1 MFSSPAGGASELFS
15 SPSKG
20 FVEPSGGGGLSQ
32 SQVQALIDTSLTGAV
47 QPSSVTVSGGGQVK
61 ATGGFNFDTSAVPD
75 GQESSIEREG
85 NGGMILKRGGTTF
98 LTLSPFTGATFGVN
112 LTASQGLTVQGSF
125 TANGGISGVYTSSQT
140 DALLNQK
147 QAILSDN
154 AGTGV
159 TLRDNT
165 AMRRVFG
172 TGGVNVTVPLNI
184 ADATDPQ
191 NYNLKIDGS
200 ALQTSIG
207 SKQDALTSSSSVAVG
222 TLTAATEIIAS
233 TVKAPSGGSVL
244 LGNSASTGVF
254 VASNGAVGILKT
266 SPTEPLDVYGNA
278 AISGTVT
285 AGGNITSSG
294 QVSSTGGGYD
304 PYGNGGRAVISCITS
319 SSSAIETVGADFY
332 FGSGGNAGGAYGNA
346 EWSLFASPSG
356 SFQLWALPSYTVF
369 TVDHS
374 TRVVVFTS
382 GHQNAS
388 DASLKT
394 PNPPAASSEAALQ
407 MLKKVEAK
415 VYTRLDQPENGTRIG
430 FVAQEV
436 EAACPSEWVKGLIGS
451 ADMGGRDG
459 APQVVKTVDYARLVC
474 CLWQANRAMLS
485 RIEALEAAAAP

>member
-1 MFSSPAGGASELFS
+1 MFGGATAGGLQ
-15 SPSKG
+15 KG
-20 FVEPSGGGGLSQ
+20 PTTGNTVTSGGSGDGLTQ
-32 SQVQALIDTSLTGAV
+32 SQVQTLIDASLSGPVA
-47 QPSSVTVSGGGQVK
+47 PSSVTTSGVIKASGGLD
-61 ATGGFNFDTSAVPD
+61 FDTSAFPD
-75 GQESSIEREG
+75 GSESSIERES
-85 NGGMILKRGGTTF
+85 NGGMLLKRGGTTF
-98 LTLSPFTGATFGVN
+98 LTLSPFTGATFGTNVTATN
-112 LTASQGLTVQGSF
+112 LTVNGTLSA
-125 TANGGISGVYTSSQT
+125 AGGISGMYTTTQT
-140 DALLNQK
+140 DNLLAAK
-147 QAILSDN
+147 QDFLSDQT
-154 AGTGV
+154 GTGV
-159 TLRDNT
+159 TLKSGNSLRKI
-165 AMRRVFG
+165 FG
-172 TGGVNVTVPLNI
+172 TGGVNVTVPLNL

-191 NYNLKIDGS
+191 NFNLKIDGS

-285 AGGNITSSG
+285 ARGNITSSG

-374 TRVVVFTS
+374 TRVLVFTS

-394 PNPPAASSEAALQ
+394 PNPPTASSEAALQ

-415 VYTRLDQPENGTRIG
+415 VYTRLDQPENGT
-430 FVAQEV
+430 
-436 EAACPSEWVKGLIGS
+436 
-451 ADMGGRDG
+451 
-459 APQVVKTVDYARLVC
+459 
-474 CLWQANRAMLS
+474 QAFTTDFF
-485 RIEALEAAAAP
+485 PP

>member
-20 FVEPSGGGGLSQ
+20 FVDPSGGGGLSQ

-112 LTASQGLTVQGSF
+112 LTATQGLTVQGTF

-278 AISGTVT
+278 VVSGTVT
-285 AGGNITSSG
+285 AGGAITSAG
-294 QVSSTGGGYD
+294 ALSSTGGGYA
-304 PYGNGGRAVISCITS
+304 GRAVVSCVTS
-319 SSSAIETVGADFY
+319 SSSASEAVGADF
-332 FGSGGNAGGAYGNA
+332 FLASGGNAGGAYGAN
-346 EWSLFASPSG
+346 EWSIFASSLG
-356 SFQLWALPSYTVF
+356 SFQLWALPSHTVW
-369 TVDHS
+369 TVSHS
-374 TRVVVFTS
+374 TRIVVFTS

-394 PNPPAASSEAALQ
+394 PNPPSASSEAALQ
-407 MLKKVEAK
+407 MLRAVEAK

-474 CLWQANRAMLS
+474 CLWQANRSMLA
-485 RIEALEAAAAP
+485 RIEALEAAATS

>member
-1 MFSSPAGGASELFS
+1 
-15 SPSKG
+15 
-20 FVEPSGGGGLSQ
+20 
-32 SQVQALIDTSLTGAV
+32 
-47 QPSSVTVSGGGQVK
+47 
-61 ATGGFNFDTSAVPD
+61 
-75 GQESSIEREG
+75 
-85 NGGMILKRGGTTF
+85 
-98 LTLSPFTGATFGVN
+98 
-112 LTASQGLTVQGSF
+112 
-125 TANGGISGVYTSSQT
+125 
-140 DALLNQK
+140 
-147 QAILSDN
+147 
-154 AGTGV
+154 
-159 TLRDNT
+159 
-165 AMRRVFG
+165 
-172 TGGVNVTVPLNI
+172 
-184 ADATDPQ
+184 
-191 NYNLKIDGS
+191 
-200 ALQTSIG
+200 
-207 SKQDALTSSSSVAVG
+207 LTSSSSVAVG